1 MAMSS
6 TLSSR
11 SGERV
16 RVVYTGP
23 AKADLDRIRGY
34 LRERNPAA
42 ATKLAALI
50 RARIKLLKK
59 QPRMGPAVAERPGAR
74 ELVVQSY
81 VLAYRVLDERI
92 EILRVW
98 HGAQD
103 RTT

>member
-1 MAMSS
+1 M
-6 TLSSR
+6 
-11 SGERV
+11 

-23 AKADLDRIRGY
+23 ARADLDRIRDY

-50 RARIKLLKK
+50 RARVTLLKT
-59 QPRMGPAVAERPGAR
+59 QPLMGPVVAERSSTR

-81 VLAYRVLDERI
+81 VLVYRVLAERI

-103 RTT
+103 RTS